1 MAKHLTLLLF
11 VLFIGCEMNS
21 QQLIKSENIN
31 FENIKFNTV
40 SKDLKFTNIEEGLE
54 VETTKK
60 LVKNWFNN
68 NVKIDGFEGNLSIN
82 VTSIKTNK
90 IKRDEYYRFEID
102 ISIEFLETNE
112 VLNKRKIYKINS
124 IEYGDLEGSFSIKD
138 TENLNKNI
146 ILNSLKSIN
155 QKVSGMQLVLPK

>member
-21 QQLIKSENIN
+21 EQLIKSENIN
-31 FENIKFNTV
+31 FENIKFNAV

-68 NVKIDGFEGNLSIN
+68 NVKIDGFDGNLSIN

-124 IEYGDLEGSFSIKD
+124 IEYGDIEGSFSIKD

-155 QKVSGMQLVLPK
+155 QKVSGM

>member
-1 MAKHLTLLLF
+1 MVKYLTLLLF

-21 QQLIKSENIN
+21 EQLIKSENIN
-31 FENIKFNTV
+31 FENIKFNAV
-40 SKDLKFTNIEEGLE
+40 SKDLKFTNIEEGPE

-60 LVKNWFNN
+60 LVKDWFNN
-68 NVKIDGFEGNLSIN
+68 NVKIDGFDGNLSIN
-82 VTSIKTNK
+82 VTSININK
-90 IKRDEYYRFEID
+90 IKKDEYYRFEIN

-124 IEYGDLEGSFSIKD
+124 VEYGDIEGSFSIKD

-146 ILNSLKSIN
+146 ITNSLKSIN
-155 QKVSGMQLVLPK
+155 QKVSEM

>member
-1 MAKHLTLLLF
+1 MVKYLTSLLF

-21 QQLIKSENIN
+21 EQLIKSENIY
-31 FENIKFNTV
+31 FENIKFNAV
-40 SKDLKFTNIEEGLE
+40 SKDLKFTNIEEGPE

-60 LVKNWFNN
+60 LVKDWFNN
-68 NVKIDGFEGNLSIN
+68 NVKIDGFDGYLSIII
-82 VTSIKTNK
+82 TSIDINK
-90 IKRDEYYRFEID
+90 IKQDEYYRFEIN

-124 IEYGDLEGSFSIKD
+124 IEYGDIDGSFSIKD

-146 ILNSLKSIN
+146 ISNSLKSIN
-155 QKVSGMQLVLPK
+155 QKVSGM

>member
-1 MAKHLTLLLF
+1 MVKYLTLLLF

-21 QQLIKSENIN
+21 EQLIKSENIN
-31 FENIKFNTV
+31 FENIKFNAV
-40 SKDLKFTNIEEGLE
+40 SKDLKFTNIEEGPE

-60 LVKNWFNN
+60 LVKDWFNN
-68 NVKIDGFEGNLSIN
+68 NVKIDGFDGNLSIN
-82 VTSIKTNK
+82 VTSIGINK
-90 IKRDEYYRFEID
+90 IKKDEYYRFEIN
-102 ISIEFLETNE
+102 ISIEFLENNE

-124 IEYGDLEGSFSIKD
+124 IEYGDIEGNFSIKD

-155 QKVSGMQLVLPK
+155 QKVSGM

>member
-1 MAKHLTLLLF
+1 MVKHLTLLLF

-21 QQLIKSENIN
+21 EQLIKSENIN
-31 FENIKFNTV
+31 FENIKFNAV
-40 SKDLKFTNIEEGLE
+40 SKDLKFTNIEEGPE

-82 VTSIKTNK
+82 VTSIDINK
-90 IKRDEYYRFEID
+90 IKKDEYYRFEIN

-124 IEYGDLEGSFSIKD
+124 IEYGDIDGSFSIKD

-146 ILNSLKSIN
+146 ISNSLKSIN
-155 QKVSGMQLVLPK
+155 QKVSGM

>member
-1 MAKHLTLLLF
+1 MAKHLSLLLF
-11 VLFIGCEMNS
+11 VLFIGCEINS
-21 QQLIKSENIN
+21 EQLIKSENIN
-31 FENIKFNTV
+31 FENIKFNAV

-90 IKRDEYYRFEID
+90 IKREEYYRFEID
-102 ISIEFLETNE
+102 ISIEFIETNE

-124 IEYGDLEGSFSIKD
+124 IEYGDIEGSFSIKD

-146 ILNSLKSIN
+146 ISNSLKSIN
-155 QKVSGMQLVLPK
+155 QKVSGM

>member
-21 QQLIKSENIN
+21 EQLIKSENIN
-31 FENIKFNTV
+31 FENIKFNAV

-68 NVKIDGFEGNLSIN
+68 NVKIDGFEGNLRIN

-90 IKRDEYYRFEID
+90 IIRDEYYRFEID

-124 IEYGDLEGSFSIKD
+124 IEYGDIEGSFTIKD

-146 ILNSLKSIN
+146 ISNSLKSIN
-155 QKVSGMQLVLPK
+155 QKVSEM

>member
-1 MAKHLTLLLF
+1 MVKHLTLLLF

-21 QQLIKSENIN
+21 EQLIKSENIN
-31 FENIKFNTV
+31 FENIKFNAV
-40 SKDLKFTNIEEGLE
+40 SKDLKFTNIEEGPE
-54 VETTKK
+54 IETTKK

-82 VTSIKTNK
+82 VTSIKINK
-90 IKRDEYYRFEID
+90 TKRDEYYRFEID
-102 ISIEFLETNE
+102 ISIEFIETSE

-124 IEYGDLEGSFSIKD
+124 IEYGDIDGSFSIKD

-146 ILNSLKSIN
+146 ISDSLKSIN
-155 QKVSGMQLVLPK
+155 QKVSGM

>member
-1 MAKHLTLLLF
+1 MVKHLTLLLF

-21 QQLIKSENIN
+21 EQLIKSENIN
-31 FENIKFNTV
+31 FENIKFNAV

-124 IEYGDLEGSFSIKD
+124 IEYGDIEGSFSIKD

-146 ILNSLKSIN
+146 ITNSLKSIN
-155 QKVSGMQLVLPK
+155 QKVSGM

>member
-1 MAKHLTLLLF
+1 MVKHLTLLLF

-21 QQLIKSENIN
+21 EQLIKSENIN
-31 FENIKFNTV
+31 FENVKFNAV
-40 SKDLKFTNIEEGLE
+40 SKDLKFTNIEEGLQ

-124 IEYGDLEGSFSIKD
+124 IEYGDIEGSFSIKD

-146 ILNSLKSIN
+146 ISNCLKSIN
-155 QKVSGMQLVLPK
+155 QKVSLM

>member
-1 MAKHLTLLLF
+1 MVKHLTLLLF

-21 QQLIKSENIN
+21 EQLIKSENIN
-31 FENIKFNTV
+31 FENIKFNAV
-40 SKDLKFTNIEEGLE
+40 SKDLKFTNIEEGPE

-60 LVKNWFNN
+60 LVKDWFNN
-68 NVKIDGFEGNLSIN
+68 NVKIDGFDGNLSIN
-82 VTSIKTNK
+82 VTSIDINK
-90 IKRDEYYRFEID
+90 IKKDEYYRFEIN

-124 IEYGDLEGSFSIKD
+124 IEYGDIEGSFSIKD

-146 ILNSLKSIN
+146 ISNSLKSIN
-155 QKVSGMQLVLPK
+155 QKVSVM

>member
-21 QQLIKSENIN
+21 EQLIKSENIN
-31 FENIKFNTV
+31 FENIKFNAV

-68 NVKIDGFEGNLSIN
+68 NVKIDGFDGNLSIN

-124 IEYGDLEGSFSIKD
+124 IEYGDIEGSFTIKD

-146 ILNSLKSIN
+146 ISNSLKSIN
-155 QKVSGMQLVLPK
+155 QKVSEM

>member
-1 MAKHLTLLLF
+1 MVKHLTILLF
-11 VLFIGCEMNS
+11 VSFIGCEMNS
-21 QQLIKSENIN
+21 EQLIKSENIT
-31 FENIKFNTV
+31 FENVKFNAV

-124 IEYGDLEGSFSIKD
+124 IEYGDIEGSFSIKD

-155 QKVSGMQLVLPK
+155 QKVSEM

>member
-1 MAKHLTLLLF
+1 MVKRLTLLLF

-21 QQLIKSENIN
+21 EQLIKSENIN
-31 FENIKFNTV
+31 FENIKFNAV

-60 LVKNWFNN
+60 LVKDWFNN
-68 NVKIDGFEGNLSIN
+68 NVKIDGFDGNLSIN
-82 VTSIKTNK
+82 VTSIDINK
-90 IKRDEYYRFEID
+90 IKKDEYYRFEIN
-102 ISIEFLETNE
+102 INIEFLETNE

-124 IEYGDLEGSFSIKD
+124 IEYGDIEGSFSIKD

-146 ILNSLKSIN
+146 ISNSLKSIN
-155 QKVSGMQLVLPK
+155 QKVSVM

>member
-11 VLFIGCEMNS
+11 VLFFGCEMNS
-21 QQLIKSENIN
+21 EQLIKSENIN
-31 FENIKFNTV
+31 FENVKFNAV
-40 SKDLKFTNIEEGLE
+40 SKDLKFTNTEEGLE

-124 IEYGDLEGSFSIKD
+124 IEYGDIEGSFSIKD

-146 ILNSLKSIN
+146 ISNSLKSIN
-155 QKVSGMQLVLPK
+155 QKVSGM

>member
-1 MAKHLTLLLF
+1 MVKHLTLLLF
-11 VLFIGCEMNS
+11 VLLIGCEMNS
-21 QQLIKSENIN
+21 EQLIKSENIN
-31 FENIKFNTV
+31 FENIKFNAV
-40 SKDLKFTNIEEGLE
+40 SKDLKFTNVEEGPE

-68 NVKIDGFEGNLSIN
+68 NVKIDGFDGNLSIN
-82 VTSIKTNK
+82 VTSININK
-90 IKRDEYYRFEID
+90 IKKDEYYRFEIN

-124 IEYGDLEGSFSIKD
+124 IEYGDIEGSFTIKD

-146 ILNSLKSIN
+146 ISNSLKSIN
-155 QKVSGMQLVLPK
+155 QKVSGM

>member
-1 MAKHLTLLLF
+1 MVKHLTILLF
-11 VLFIGCEMNS
+11 VSFIGCEMNS
-21 QQLIKSENIN
+21 EQLIKSENIN
-31 FENIKFNTV
+31 FENVKFNAV

-124 IEYGDLEGSFSIKD
+124 IEYGDIEGSFSIKD
-138 TENLNKNI
+138 TENLNKNVI
-146 ILNSLKSIN
+146 TNSLKSIN
-155 QKVSGMQLVLPK
+155 QKVSGM

>member
-21 QQLIKSENIN
+21 EQLIKSENIN
-31 FENIKFNTV
+31 FENIKFNAV
-40 SKDLKFTNIEEGLE
+40 SKDLKFTNIEEGPE

-60 LVKNWFNN
+60 LVNDWFNN
-68 NVKIDGFEGNLSIN
+68 NVKIDGFDGNLSIN
-82 VTSIKTNK
+82 VTSIDINK
-90 IKRDEYYRFEID
+90 IKKDEYYRFEIN

-124 IEYGDLEGSFSIKD
+124 IEYGDIEGSFSIKD

-146 ILNSLKSIN
+146 ISNSLKSIN
-155 QKVSGMQLVLPK
+155 QKVSEM